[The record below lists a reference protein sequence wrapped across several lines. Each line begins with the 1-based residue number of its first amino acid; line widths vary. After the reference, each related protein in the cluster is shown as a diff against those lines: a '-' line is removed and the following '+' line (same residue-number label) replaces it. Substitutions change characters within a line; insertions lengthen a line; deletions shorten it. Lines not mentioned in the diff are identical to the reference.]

1 MAQET
6 AKTLPNIVADHLTK
20 TLFLDKVGR
29 LPFGTF
35 LVFGIKSGWAALFG
49 GLMLAA
55 LIVTQYVDLPLLARY
70 DWLFLAAIAI
80 QAFMLA
86 AKLEKPYEVI
96 TIVAFHL
103 VGLGME
109 LFKTS
114 SSIGSWSYPGDAF
127 FHVGNVPLFSG
138 FMYAAVGSY
147 IARSW
152 RVFELQFKP
161 YPNRLATAVLAIA
174 IYVNFFT
181 HHFLYDFRYLLFAA
195 TIFLFGR
202 TWVSYKVNK
211 RLHRMPLLLAFLF
224 IAFFIWLAENIGTY
238 TNAWLYP
245 QQFDGWKLVSLSKMG
260 SWLLLM
266 IISFI
271 MVDLLHY
278 FRAKHGQK
286 LP

>member
-1 MAQET
+1 MD
-6 AKTLPNIVADHLTK
+6 KTQ
-20 TLFLDKVGR
+20 FLHKVEQ
-29 LPFGTF
+29 LPFGRF
-35 LVFGIKSGWAALFG
+35 LAFGIKEAWAALFG
-49 GLMLAA
+49 GLMLIA
-55 LIVTQYVDLPLLARY
+55 LVVTEYVQLPLLPRY
-70 DWLFLAAIAI
+70 DWLFIFAIAI
-80 QAFMLA
+80 QLFMLLT
-86 AKLEKPYEVI
+86 KLEKPHEVI
-96 TIVAFHL
+96 TIVLFHL

-114 SSIGSWSYPGDAF
+114 DQIGAWSYPGHAF
-127 FHVGNVPLFSG
+127 FEIGNVPLFSG

-147 IARSW
+147 MARSW
-152 RVFELQFKP
+152 RIFNLQFTH
-161 YPNRLATAVLAIA
+161 YPKRIYTFLLTVA
-174 IYVNFFT
+174 IYANFFT
-181 HHFLYDFRYLLFAA
+181 HHYFFDIRYILFVIIAILY
-195 TIFLFGR
+195 GKV
-202 TWVSYKVNK
+202 WVTYTVNK
-211 RLHRMPLLLAFLF
+211 TPRRMPLLLAFVF